1 MREFSGTRYKC
12 QINILLFQGSISA
25 RNSIFDHEF
34 DIEFASM
41 YLLDVYQ
48 DLAYQDFAYQDFS
61 VPRLCVPRLKRNFI
75 RVVIYSRAVRL
86 GGRN

>member
-25 RNSIFDHEF
+25 RNSFYGHEF

-41 YLLDVYQ
+41 YLPDVYQ
-48 DLAYQDFAYQDFS
+48 DLAYQDFTYQDFAYQDFVYQDFAYQDFAYQDLNATS
-61 VPRLCVPRLKRNFI
+61 
-75 RVVIYSRAVRL
+75 SES
-86 GGRN
+86 